1 VVSALPGPKAGSV
14 IDSTSSVLADDVL
27 AARSGIGLCLSGGG
41 FRAALFHLGAL
52 RRLHELGILQ
62 RIRWISSVSGGSII
76 AGHLAQC
83 QLRNGREGRLEFDNW
98 QTDVVEPFRRFA
110 ARDLRTWPVLKNA
123 LWNWFLPGPLL
134 RSLESRYAKWVTS
147 MRLTDLPELPE
158 YVFCATDLTFG
169 VNWEFSR
176 KRVGSYKAA
185 WHLPHDVTVARAITA
200 SACFPP
206 LFGPMRINTP
216 HIISL
221 GESPDAS
228 TRAKRP
234 ETIAL
239 TDGGVYDNM
248 ATEPVWKKAATV
260 LVSDCGA
267 PFEFVEG
274 RPPWR
279 TLLRYSAV
287 LSRQAQ
293 SLRIRALQGV
303 WHREPSARVYDGTR
317 WHLASGKS
325 AKSPAGSE
333 GYSED
338 LAKRWIAAIRTD
350 LDNFSEAEMSI
361 LENHGYLNADYRIR
375 YEMNN
380 LVQSDV
386 KPESLTPNAPYP
398 AWMQEDKVRVALQ
411 DSHKRLVLRRLM
423 KGLFGLSIS

>member
-1 VVSALPGPKAGSV
+1 MV
-14 IDSTSSVLADDVL
+14 INSMTISPHEDTDR

-52 RRLHELGILQ
+52 RRLHELDIL
-62 RIRWISSVSGGSII
+62 RRVRWISSVSGGSII

-83 QLRNGREGRLEFDNW
+83 QVSRGRGGQLDFDNW
-98 QTDVVEPFRRFA
+98 RSDVVDSFRRFT
-110 ARDLRTWPVLKNA
+110 ARDLRTWPVLKNI
-123 LWNWFLPGPLL
+123 LWNWCLPGPLL
-134 RSLESRYAKWVTS
+134 ESLEARYRKRVT
-147 MRLTDLPELPE
+147 TLPLSALPAEPE
-158 YVFCATDLTFG
+158 YVFCATDLTYG

-176 KRVGSYKAA
+176 KRLGSFKAG
-185 WHLPHDVTVARAITA
+185 WHVPLEVTVARAITA

-206 LFGPMRINTP
+206 LFGPMRIDHRRKLP
-216 HIISL
+216 L
-221 GESPDAS
+221 GDAPDNV
-228 TRAKRP
+228 KGLERP
-234 ETIAL
+234 GTIAL

-248 ATEPVWKKAATV
+248 AIEPVWKRAATV

-287 LSRQAQ
+287 LSRQTQ

-303 WHREPSARVYDGTR
+303 WHREPSARPYDGTR

-325 AKSPAGSE
+325 ARSPAGSQ

-338 LAKRWIAAIRTD
+338 LAESYIATIRTD

-361 LENHGYLNADYRIR
+361 LENHGYFNADYRIR
-375 YEMNN
+375 YEMSN
-380 LVQSDV
+380 LMQPDI
-386 KPESLTPNAPYP
+386 KPELLSPKAPYP
-398 AWMQEDKVRVALQ
+398 QWMAEDKVRSALK
-411 DSHKRLVLRRLM
+411 DSHQRFVISRLM
-423 KGLFGLSIS
+423 KGLFG